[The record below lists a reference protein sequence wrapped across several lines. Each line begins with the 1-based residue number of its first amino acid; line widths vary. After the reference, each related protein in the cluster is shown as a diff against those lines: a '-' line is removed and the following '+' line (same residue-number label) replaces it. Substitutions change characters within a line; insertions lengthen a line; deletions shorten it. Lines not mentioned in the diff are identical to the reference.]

1 MVCNNNYHKGHK
13 KPYQITSESLGG
25 LDLEELRA
33 RWERD
38 TKIISRIVQLE
49 NELGRPLTMLDLFCR
64 FDKWDLDS
72 VSYALHWLVVERD
85 VPF

>member
-13 KPYQITSESLGG
+13 KPYQITSAPLGD

-38 TKIISRIVQLE
+38 TKIISQIVQLE
-49 NELGRPLTMLDLFCR
+49 NELGRPLTILDLLCR
-64 FDKWDLDS
+64 FEKWEIDC
-72 VSYALHWLVVERD
+72 VSGMLRWLVVEGD